1 MEDKA
6 PRIATGQPDASN
18 QEQREGSFSLWDALD
33 LAFVENHPRYT
44 LKSFTDS
51 FSSLDTETVEN
62 YPPDMLKALTDS
74 FSSLDTERQTRLLR
88 LIGEIGGRLPD
99 GPKKGVLSYFLA
111 KHLDDPSEEVRF
123 VATQAVGILTRQAFT
138 TALAAKMVSDESIRV
153 RVASAEALGELS
165 ASVTLQAL
173 KASLSDPSWK
183 VRAAAIQA
191 IGKLSERLILEPLKI
206 ALDDEDFS
214 VRSAALHALGTLK
227 GCLPTGYLVL
237 MAQEETNDWITREA
251 AVTALERAGESA
263 LAKLFRE
270 KLDHELEMERSMT
283 EEELLAF
290 PDPEEDQRC
299 SNGSLPAASS
309 IPEEQGGRKEQEKL
323 EIHIQ
328 KEGDVNREHTISL
341 KDGETGNAKTAQAS
355 KREHHKGG
363 KGQRY
368 HFPGWGKD
376 TKNKDVRK
384 RQCGEKAV
392 ASNLFY
398 RSRGMLLL
406 LIILSMVAVGSIMH
420 SYANDIRTDAFFRT
434 FSTVPSQSTVM
445 LDVAWQSQD
454 DAHLEIVSQPGSV
467 RSRQSFSVSIIAT
480 NTGLTTWTS
489 TGDYE
494 LTCSS
499 DDQQGENCMGLNGV
513 FIGHT
518 VSHGGGT
525 YTFIVPFRAPLD
537 PGTYTLWWTMAHD
550 GTSFGNKICIKVRV
564 S

>member
-191 IGKLSERLILEPLKI
+191 IG
-206 ALDDEDFS
+206 
-214 VRSAALHALGTLK
+214 
-227 GCLPTGYLVL
+227 
-237 MAQEETNDWITREA
+237 
-251 AVTALERAGESA
+251 
-263 LAKLFRE
+263 
-270 KLDHELEMERSMT
+270 
-283 EEELLAF
+283 
-290 PDPEEDQRC
+290 
-299 SNGSLPAASS
+299 
-309 IPEEQGGRKEQEKL
+309 
-323 EIHIQ
+323 
-328 KEGDVNREHTISL
+328 
-341 KDGETGNAKTAQAS
+341 
-355 KREHHKGG
+355 
-363 KGQRY
+363 
-368 HFPGWGKD
+368 
-376 TKNKDVRK
+376 
-384 RQCGEKAV
+384 
-392 ASNLFY
+392 
-398 RSRGMLLL
+398 
-406 LIILSMVAVGSIMH
+406 
-420 SYANDIRTDAFFRT
+420 
-434 FSTVPSQSTVM
+434 
-445 LDVAWQSQD
+445 
-454 DAHLEIVSQPGSV
+454 
-467 RSRQSFSVSIIAT
+467 
-480 NTGLTTWTS
+480 
-489 TGDYE
+489 
-494 LTCSS
+494 
-499 DDQQGENCMGLNGV
+499 
-513 FIGHT
+513 
-518 VSHGGGT
+518 
-525 YTFIVPFRAPLD
+525 
-537 PGTYTLWWTMAHD
+537 
-550 GTSFGNKICIKVRV
+550 
-564 S
+564 